1 MNINSLRHKISDL
14 RILLHDLE
22 PEYFV
27 ISETKLDDNFP
38 SAQFAIENYEIRG
51 RRDKD
56 LTEVRGLIEFV
67 KRGIICKRVK
77 QFETVISESICSQIT
92 ISKKKWFCM
101 GIYRSPNVN
110 NLNTSFKEVSDSLC
124 KASLT
129 YENFIIMSDFNV
141 DINIGMNIDKLD

>member
-51 RRDKD
+51 RRDRD
-56 LTEVRGLIEFV
+56 GHVGGLIEFI
-67 KRGIICKRVK
+67 KRGLICKRVK
-77 QFETVISESICSQIT
+77 
-92 ISKKKWFCM
+92 
-101 GIYRSPNVN
+101 
-110 NLNTSFKEVSDSLC
+110 
-124 KASLT
+124 
-129 YENFIIMSDFNV
+129 
-141 DINIGMNIDKLD
+141 

>member
-92 ISKKKWFCM
+92 ISKKKWFCT

>member
-1 MNINSLRHKISDL
+1 M
-14 RILLHDLE
+14 LHDLE

-92 ISKKKWFCM
+92 ISKKKWFCT